1 MSAGVIWSSSTGS
14 GTPRSHNAVL
24 QLHKLHFV
32 HNKGAGAVSEII
44 EARSKESRRADVRRE
59 REHRQKLES
68 LHAEVDHKLKNSLKF
83 GSTSIWTK
91 EERDRI
97 EERRQDPVE
106 AKAKMN
112 GHMKELAQTYRES
125 KTAIAGRVGAR
136 AAMNVRSQEDW
147 AEIQAVRQDPEEAA
161 AKMRT
166 HLKELASS
174 YREEK
179 AAMTARLQTS
189 PKQSFWSKEKMAKM
203 QQARQDPEEAAEK
216 MTQLLQRRSM
226 AWMEE
231 KATRIQ
237 NLNNLPVMS
246 FWTPEEVA
254 QIELAR
260 QDPEEAKAKMKQHMH
275 ELETT
280 ARERKTDMLARVQ
293 ASPRMTFWSKEEK
306 QVIEDSRQDPAEA
319 KQKAVQDMQE
329 LREIYT
335 QQKREMA
342 ERVNVIPKKT
352 FLPKAVLEQRRYVEE
367 LRMRQNARV
376 SKAIPPSF

>member
-1 MSAGVIWSSSTGS
+1 MACDKQGDW
-14 GTPRSHNAVL
+14 PHL
-24 QLHKLHFV
+24 LHKLHFV

-44 EARSKESRRADVRRE
+44 EAPGARNPAGQMSGGSESTA
-59 REHRQKLES
+59 KGWK
-68 LHAEVDHKLKNSLKF
+68 ACMLK
-83 GSTSIWTK
+83 STSIWTK

-112 GHMKELAQTYRES
+112 GHMKELAQTYFES

-293 ASPRMTFWSKEEK
+293 ASPRMPALSFPGASAQAARLSAGQTCACVLWLSFRERCAIFCFL
-306 QVIEDSRQDPAEA
+306 QGGDAVCVHISRS
-319 KQKAVQDMQE
+319 
-329 LREIYT
+329 LSLSIYLSL
-335 QQKREMA
+335 
-342 ERVNVIPKKT
+342 
-352 FLPKAVLEQRRYVEE
+352 FSL
-367 LRMRQNARV
+367 
-376 SKAIPPSF
+376 